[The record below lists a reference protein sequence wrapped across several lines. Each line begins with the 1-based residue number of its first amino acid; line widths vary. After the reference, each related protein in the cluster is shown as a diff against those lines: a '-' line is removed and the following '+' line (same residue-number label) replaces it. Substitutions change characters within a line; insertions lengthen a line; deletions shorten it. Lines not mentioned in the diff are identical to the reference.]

1 MSHQNQSIYFHS
13 ISQPSLWEAKEKKT
27 FLSGDL
33 CVLCNVMPWNISFPW
48 MGFSSVLWVAPK
60 KNVLS
65 PIMLATFGKHFSNF
79 PISIKRQQFYFS
91 GQRLYGAR
99 RTEFSIIL
107 DYYENWGFCSSF
119 IHFFTTATNI
129 YPLCT

>member
-13 ISQPSLWEAKEKKT
+13 ISQPSLWEAKEKKHFSVVICVCCAMSCLET
-27 FLSGDL
+27 FLSHEWGFQR
-33 CVLCNVMPWNISFPW
+33 S
-48 MGFSSVLWVAPK
+48 MGCTK
-60 KNVLS
+60 KKILS

-107 DYYENWGFCSSF
+107 DYYEIWGFCSSS